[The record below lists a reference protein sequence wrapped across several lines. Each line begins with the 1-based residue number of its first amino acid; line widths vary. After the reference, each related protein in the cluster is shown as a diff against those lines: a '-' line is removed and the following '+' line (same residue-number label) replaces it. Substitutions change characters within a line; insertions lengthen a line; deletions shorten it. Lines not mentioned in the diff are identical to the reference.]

1 MTSSNAFKVIVNTPT
16 RTGSTFLCNE
26 MVNNLKISHSGI
38 TKTHDPD
45 MLKNGESMQIVI
57 LRNPTDSIASMISMD
72 KRNGSQDIVLD
83 ITDRIS
89 HFGEMLDSFC
99 TAYNKTVPFL
109 FEDVVANTSEV
120 INFISDRF
128 KIDYREAPLNNTVED
143 RHNFV
148 KTSKTLDFYDN
159 MLNSLLEYSPELSTL
174 EVKYFRA
181 IEYLKFRQK
190 ELGFIQ

>member
-1 MTSSNAFKVIVNTPT
+1 
-16 RTGSTFLCNE
+16 